1 MNNGH
6 SDYIEKHATLADA
19 DLGYKSFDQ
28 YVERKCPQCKETY
41 KRYHG
46 EMDYKLFYKT
56 KTLIFC
62 TYNCR
67 SKFKQ
72 GHPEEYENQG
82 WNGGYNKRR
91 TKSKQMKRCI
101 VDGVI
106 YENIGKASTAEF
118 GSVQGLSYYKCRNK
132 LGNEF
137 TWRGKHIQILENED

>member
-1 MNNGH
+1 MNTGH

-28 YVERKCPQCKETY
+28 YVERKCPQCKEKY
-41 KRYHG
+41 KRYSG

-72 GHPEEYENQG
+72 EHSEEYDNQG
-82 WNGGYNKRR
+82 WDGGYNKIRNKGPQR
-91 TKSKQMKRCI
+91 KRCV
-101 VDGVI
+101 VDGKI
-106 YENIGKASTAEF
+106 YISIGKASTAEF
-118 GSVQGLSYYKCRNK
+118 GRVDALSQYKYHNK

-137 TWRGKHIQILENED
+137 TWKGKHIQIIDDED